1 MKLLR
6 KIVDIFRPEPHRLDS
21 SKQEVYDNM
30 AAQVEV
36 TPFEMIAYTGSRVLE
51 DNSVVFVGTGLPII
65 AAMHAQLTHAPK
77 INMIFEA
84 GAFASILE
92 QGMPMS
98 VGDTRAFRKACFAK
112 GLCAAFEL
120 TQRGYADYAF
130 IGGAQVDQYGNICST
145 YEGGD
150 YLKPRVRFPGSGG
163 AGAMAANCEK
173 TIAIMALEKRRFVK
187 KVDFITS
194 IGFGDGSPDY
204 REKAGV
210 LGSGPYRVITNV
222 ALFGFCPNTRRMM
235 LLEYLPGK
243 SPQAIQD
250 MVDFELVMA
259 PDVKEMKLPSEHDLK
274 LLHEQCDT
282 EGLFLKRKVVEK

>member
-1 MKLLR
+1 
-6 KIVDIFRPEPHRLDS
+6 
-21 SKQEVYDNM
+21 
-30 AAQVEV
+30 
-36 TPFEMIAYTGSRVLE
+36 
-51 DNSVVFVGTGLPII
+51 
-65 AAMHAQLTHAPK
+65 
-77 INMIFEA
+77 
-84 GAFASILE
+84 
-92 QGMPMS
+92 MS

-130 IGGAQVDQYGNICST
+130 IGGAQVDQYGNVCST

-150 YLKPRVRFPGSGG
+150 YLRPRVRFPGSGG

-194 IGFGDGSPDY
+194 VGFGDGSPDY

-222 ALFGFCPNTRRMM
+222 ALFGFCPDTRRMM

-243 SPQAIQD
+243 SPEAIQE

-259 PDVKEMKLPSEHDLK
+259 PDVKPMALPTEEDRSVPEEEGCREISNLAFYC
-274 LLHEQCDT
+274 LTDT
-282 EGLFLKRKVVEK
+282 GRACLSRCFFMPCGWAIKARTFRRRTAGTTST